1 MLAEH
6 DIVLIMRN
14 LTWLLLAFTPFLA
27 MGKDVVVDS
36 FGSSKLDPAWKVLK
50 GKWEIKDGALT
61 GSELTEDK
69 HNAVIR
75 HALGIRNGKI
85 ALSIRLDGAKS
96 AHVNINQKGGHL
108 FRLILTP
115 AGVTL
120 QKDKPNATSEEKAE
134 VLAKSPMPMAIG
146 VWHTVEIEM
155 QGSKVT
161 ALIDGKLKL
170 EGDNKKLD
178 VEKVDFGFPVGGVS
192 ASYDNVKVT
201 SD

>member
-1 MLAEH
+1 
-6 DIVLIMRN
+6 MRN
-14 LTWLLLAFTPFLA
+14 LAWIVLACTPFSA
-27 MGKDVVVDS
+27 IARDVVVDS
-36 FGSSKLDPAWKVLK
+36 FGSTKLDPAWKIMK

-75 HALGIRNGKI
+75 RPLGIRNGKI

-96 AHVNINQKGGHL
+96 AHVNVNQKGGHL
-108 FRLILTP
+108 FRVILTP
-115 AGVTL
+115 AGITL
-120 QKDKPNATSEEKAE
+120 QKDKPNATSEEKAS
-134 VLAKSPMPMAIG
+134 VLAKLPMPVAAG

-170 EGDNKKLD
+170 EGDNPKLD

>member
-1 MLAEH
+1 
-6 DIVLIMRN
+6 MRN
-14 LTWLLLAFTPFLA
+14 LTLLVVACTSLSAI
-27 MGKDVVVDS
+27 GKEIVVDS
-36 FGSSKLDPAWKVLK
+36 FSSANLDPAWKVAK

-75 HALGIRNGKI
+75 RQLGIHNGKI
-85 ALSIRLDGAKS
+85 SLSIRLDGAKS

-115 AGVTL
+115 TGVTL
-120 QKDKPNATSEEKAE
+120 QKDKPNANSAEKGE
-134 VLAKSPMPMAIG
+134 VLAKSATAMAAG

-155 QGSKVT
+155 NGSKVK

-170 EGDNKKLD
+170 EGDNAKLD
-178 VEKVDFGFPVGGVS
+178 VEKVDFGFPVSGVS
-192 ASYDNVKVT
+192 ASYDNVKIT
-201 SD
+201 TD